1 MPVICVSAVS
11 FYLSVKRRNIKK
23 TSISF
28 FNKQT
33 PPHFFAVFYT
43 RSRTTHKK
51 HLEKRKKKIEKEIEE
66 VESRRLGC
74 FYGGIGRGVTRFVV
88 FC

>member
-51 HLEKRKKKIEKEIEE
+51 HSEKKTKKKTKKKKKKKSE
-66 VESRRLGC
+66 
-74 FYGGIGRGVTRFVV
+74 
-88 FC
+88 